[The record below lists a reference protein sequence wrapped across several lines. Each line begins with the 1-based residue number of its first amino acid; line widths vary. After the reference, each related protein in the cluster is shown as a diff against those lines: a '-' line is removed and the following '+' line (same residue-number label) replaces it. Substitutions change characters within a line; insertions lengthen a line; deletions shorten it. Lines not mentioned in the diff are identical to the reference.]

1 MMRPR
6 RPRRVAE
13 EQLWLPLALL
23 SEEDFA
29 RNLRDRGAEVQ
40 RVRFKDNRSRLI
52 SLSRERGVL
61 NVHACFRTA
70 SDDVLDAIASFV
82 TAPAGSATYRE
93 SIRRMRAW
101 WDGQVSEQQEEELA
115 TPKPPP
121 CCATD
126 EQRTFL
132 RSLYERFNTEKFDGR
147 LPRDVPIRLS
157 SRMVRRFG
165 HVHYGRAR
173 TNRSIDE
180 IALNV
185 DLMLRGNERH
195 LLDTLLHEMAHIEA
209 WLLHAHRSHGPVW
222 RAIARRVGCEPR
234 ACTRVRMRRRGR
246 RAVPATA
253 VPEIPS

>member
-1 MMRPR
+1 
-6 RPRRVAE
+6 VAE

-23 SEEDFA
+23 TEDDFA
-29 RNLRDRGAEVQ
+29 RQLRERGAHVR

-52 SLSRERGVL
+52 SLSREHGAL

-70 SDDVLDAIASFV
+70 SDDVMDAIAAFI

-101 WDGQVSEQQEEELA
+101 WDGQVSEEQEEA
-115 TPKPPP
+115 APPKPPP

-132 RSLYERFNTEKFDGR
+132 RALYDRFNDERFAGR

-173 TNRSIDE
+173 QNRSVDE

-246 RAVPATA
+246 RSLPATV
-253 VPEIPS
+253 VPVIPS